1 MNRIAILAALAVCVS
16 APAPAH
22 ASSYQICHQDFALC
36 AASPAT
42 LTGKMITVNVQG
54 GGTAQFAEAVAVC
67 PVLRGPAIA
76 DVAGGNMTG
85 SCDQPGP
92 NQVWSLYQYRDKF
105 PQAPNWSR
113 NDKAVIRT
121 FVTSPGNGLSNMF
134 SFACTLEPKRVN
146 GVRLAKCYGPVHESV
161 AGKPVPAGTKVVT
174 QAPVG
179 VTYPVGGPIPQ

>member
-1 MNRIAILAALAVCVS
+1 MNRIAILAAGLVAMS
-16 APAPAH
+16 APAH
-22 ASSYQICHQDFALC
+22 ARNYKICHQEFALC

-42 LTGKMITVNVQG
+42 LTGKKITVNVEG

-67 PVLRGPAIA
+67 PVLHGPAIA
-76 DVAGGNMTG
+76 DVAGGNMKG

-92 NQVWSLYQYRDKF
+92 GQVWSLFQYRDKF
-105 PQAPNWSR
+105 PQAPDWSR
-113 NDKAVIRT
+113 NDPSTIRT

-161 AGKPVPAGTKVVT
+161 AGKPVPDGTTVVT

-179 VTYPVGGPIPQ
+179 ATYPVGGPIPQ

>member
-1 MNRIAILAALAVCVS
+1 MKAFTFIIAAASLVAM
-16 APAPAH
+16 PAQ
-22 ASSYQICHQDFALC
+22 ASSYKICHQDFALC

-42 LTGKMITVNVQG
+42 LTGKQITVNVQS

-76 DVAGGNMTG
+76 DVAGGNMKG

-92 NQVWSLYQYRDKF
+92 GQVWSLYQYRDKF

-113 NDKAVIRT
+113 SDPAVIRT

-179 VTYPVGGPIPQ
+179 ATYPVGGPIPQ